1 MPHINEVKHKKRF
14 TYINRDAPSSA
25 TDIATKTVYVTKIR
39 IHNRTGGAL
48 TISIDDRSGTPIEKY
63 TAISIAA
70 NQISL
75 EIMSDMPETF
85 TDGITINASATGLSV
100 TIEGFQEP

>member
-1 MPHINEVKHKKRF
+1 MPHIDEVRQKKRF

-25 TDIATKTVYVTKIR
+25 TDITAKTTYVTKIR
-39 IHNRTGGAL
+39 ILNRTGGAL
-48 TISIDDRSGTPIEKY
+48 TISIDDKSGTPIEKY
-63 TAISIAA
+63 TSISIAA
-70 NQISL
+70 NQITL
-75 EIMSDMPETF
+75 EVMATMPETF